1 MHSISQQPH
10 SAADRHNGYGSHGS
24 DGSDGDDDSHDAPL
38 SGPHDYE
45 TRVQSYLQ
53 SLKAYIENASIRRKW
68 VAGVDEDER
77 KSDDDRESN

>member
-10 SAADRHNGYGSHGS
+10 SEADRLNSFGSHGS
-24 DGSDGDDDSHDAPL
+24 DSDVDGHDAPL

-53 SLKAYIENASIRRKW
+53 SLKAYIENASVRRKW

-77 KSDDDRESN
+77 KADDDRESN